1 MNTHVLQKCEAL
13 RRWRI
18 LARILLPKTNIDYS
32 FPPGMPQGKD
42 LSLKDLCSL
51 YILLDRS
58 LEHRS
63 PKLSK
68 ADKNKLAEQLLM
80 YKRDYFSENFGDGG
94 YLNHMAEFE
103 DDQGQSMEDIIDT
116 KFGTNL
122 SLTWTS
128 TDTKTATDLAKGI
141 RGKYRDETE
150 DAPSAAVGDDEWFS
164 YITFEVRHRIIADRP
179 REATK
184 SKGKGKQSGE

>member
-1 MNTHVLQKCEAL
+1 
-13 RRWRI
+13 
-18 LARILLPKTNIDYS
+18 
-32 FPPGMPQGKD
+32 MPQGKD
-42 LSLKDLCSL
+42 LSLKELCSL

-58 LEHRS
+58 LEHRA

-68 ADKNKLAEQLLM
+68 ADRNKLAEQLLM
-80 YKRDYFSENFGDGG
+80 YKLHYFSENFGDGG
-94 YLNHMAEFE
+94 YLDKMAEFE
-103 DDQGQSMEDIIDT
+103 DDQGQSMGDILDT

-128 TDTKTATDLAKGI
+128 TDTKTATELAKEI
-141 RGKYRDETE
+141 RGKYRSETE
-150 DAPSAAVGDDEWFS
+150 GPPGAAAAAVGDDEWFS